1 MHVCIWICPKIGYS
15 KNRWSRNVA
24 LNPPFVGYIPFSAT
38 QAVSS
43 SPSDPV
49 SEPTEVEATVDGAGD
64 MGKLTMATG
73 TKTWHWMPWMPTGIA
88 PCTGPIVPIVPIGP
102 MGMAMVAIGA
112 GMICIMAGG
121 VAVVG
126 SQKAG
131 HDTRVDLG
139 AHGGPQEKRKKGHH
153 FNTQNSFVW
162 GILRQVSSAPRL
174 RVPLHQGNREIE
186 ILLCNVSKCWAS

>member
-1 MHVCIWICPKIGYS
+1 
-15 KNRWSRNVA
+15 
-24 LNPPFVGYIPFSAT
+24 
-38 QAVSS
+38 
-43 SPSDPV
+43 
-49 SEPTEVEATVDGAGD
+49 
-64 MGKLTMATG
+64 
-73 TKTWHWMPWMPTGIA
+73 
-88 PCTGPIVPIVPIGP
+88 

-121 VAVVG
+121 VAVG

-139 AHGGPQEKRKKGHH
+139 AHGGLKH

-162 GILRQVSSAPRL
+162 GILRQVPTAPRL

-186 ILLCNVSKCWAS
+186 ILLCNVSKFWAS